1 MSDDEE
7 NHISSYNENNE
18 INLNIEE
25 IEQNKPI
32 LKEKIGKGSDI
43 LHILPAKLQKQNNA
57 IKAPVDKYFESNI
70 INENASLNEYICY
83 FRGRKLNGKKY
94 KVPENINL
102 EYYELLKEKKK
113 EDYIINQSKDIKEYY
128 IWKYDENIKLNEPM
142 TNIEKTL
149 KNFDFLA

>member
-113 EDYIINQSKDIKEYY
+113 EDYTINQSKDIKEYY

>member
-25 IEQNKPI
+25 IEENKPI

-83 FRGRKLNGKKY
+83 FRGRKLNGKKC

-113 EDYIINQSKDIKEYY
+113 EDYTINQSKDIKEYY
-128 IWKYDENIKLNEPM
+128 IWKYDEKIMLNTPM

-149 KNFDFLA
+149 SNFDFLA

>member
-1 MSDDEE
+1 MSVGEE

-25 IEQNKPI
+25 IEENKPI

-113 EDYIINQSKDIKEYY
+113 EDYTINQSKDIKEYY

>member
-1 MSDDEE
+1 MSDYEE

-113 EDYIINQSKDIKEYY
+113 EDYTINQSKDIKEYY

>member
-25 IEQNKPI
+25 IEENKPI

-113 EDYIINQSKDIKEYY
+113 EDYTINQSKDIKEYY
-128 IWKYDENIKLNEPM
+128 IWKYDENIKSNEPM
-142 TNIEKTL
+142 KNIEKTL

>member
-102 EYYELLKEKKK
+102 EYYQLLKEKKK
-113 EDYIINQSKDIKEYY
+113 EDYTINQSKDIKEYY

>member
-94 KVPENINL
+94 KVPEYITL

-113 EDYIINQSKDIKEYY
+113 EDYTINQSKNIKEYY
-128 IWKYDENIKLNEPM
+128 IWKYDENIKINEPM